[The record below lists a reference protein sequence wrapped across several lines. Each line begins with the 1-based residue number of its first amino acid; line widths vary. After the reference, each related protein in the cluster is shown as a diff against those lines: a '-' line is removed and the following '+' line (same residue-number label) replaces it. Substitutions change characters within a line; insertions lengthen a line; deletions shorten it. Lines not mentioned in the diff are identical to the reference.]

1 MQSLY
6 HPVFLF
12 FVALTWRTSFSEPF
26 HKGDGKDHPI
36 HVQYHRDKIANQ
48 EAEIILDTDGLE
60 RRSEFFG
67 ENSGHKP
74 DSFARSEKLS
84 TDDATPQQKSGKQ
97 ISLAESTKSTN
108 EIDQKT
114 STKTMLNQVTIQT
127 NQGTSTATVSSVIE
141 DPTTEV
147 PVESSS
153 TTLGSTKPTST
164 TPSPITT
171 TTTTLPDNLYCLCDI
186 HESVCDMN
194 CCCDNDCKKQDR
206 KFFTHCVDQIGVRD
220 DRSSPRRQRSCYKS
234 FVTFKHYTTENGV
247 LNDNGMLCIVRD
259 NSKVDNILPTSKLS
273 EIQKRISDGEINIQP
288 KYSIDSSK
296 KVQYKQEAYK
306 FGSPIVGVKVMD
318 LTKNKVDLVPY
329 GLPTTYHSAPCTE
342 IKEPVKFLENFHS
355 ECQLVITNLTH
366 DCTRLGALDANL
378 FINQI
383 QILTNPGDSSDREF
397 ILITPTKVCNG
408 QLCTTEL
415 NPDEHSEF
423 PKPIYN
429 PGKRVCQNVL
439 IGLNVTF
446 YFGLEGISDI
456 QASAQ
461 LQDLQISDKQLTQ
474 EFRSNFLWNAELN
487 NTEATPDSASSNGP
501 DRNFWPR
508 SGNPGYI
515 VGKPV
520 IMGKKVTIVKE
531 KMKPSGNFT
540 TQTPSLEDEEN
551 KEVEMVKVSKDPA
564 KWMTIHNPGRCPQN
578 PDEASRKSVLFD
590 YSHLT
595 MCILNLTEFKY
606 CEDLQL
612 QVAKILLGSNDPGNF
627 EKLKWHVAAFG
638 NSNPNVSSE
647 WVPVSVKNFPLGFMS
662 TPGNSKALVS
672 KGCDSIVSTLHITV
686 TYAFVGTVDFPQAKI
701 TGVLYEPG
709 DSVSFPPEDMSKS
722 FDVSTTVSFRD
733 VTAAPVMRVAK
744 WPVLSITLPKDFFY
758 PFSR

>member
-186 HESVCDMN
+186 HVHTHNFTRTDRSIWLCVNWIIINQNLRSLQESVCDMN

-273 EIQKRISDGEINIQP
+273 EVRGLIS
-288 KYSIDSSK
+288 S
-296 KVQYKQEAYK
+296 
-306 FGSPIVGVKVMD
+306 
-318 LTKNKVDLVPY
+318 LT
-329 GLPTTYHSAPCTE
+329 
-342 IKEPVKFLENFHS
+342 
-355 ECQLVITNLTH
+355 
-366 DCTRLGALDANL
+366 
-378 FINQI
+378 
-383 QILTNPGDSSDREF
+383 
-397 ILITPTKVCNG
+397 
-408 QLCTTEL
+408 
-415 NPDEHSEF
+415 
-423 PKPIYN
+423 
-429 PGKRVCQNVL
+429 
-439 IGLNVTF
+439 
-446 YFGLEGISDI
+446 
-456 QASAQ
+456 
-461 LQDLQISDKQLTQ
+461 
-474 EFRSNFLWNAELN
+474 
-487 NTEATPDSASSNGP
+487 
-501 DRNFWPR
+501 
-508 SGNPGYI
+508 
-515 VGKPV
+515 
-520 IMGKKVTIVKE
+520 
-531 KMKPSGNFT
+531 
-540 TQTPSLEDEEN
+540 
-551 KEVEMVKVSKDPA
+551 
-564 KWMTIHNPGRCPQN
+564 
-578 PDEASRKSVLFD
+578 
-590 YSHLT
+590 
-595 MCILNLTEFKY
+595 
-606 CEDLQL
+606 
-612 QVAKILLGSNDPGNF
+612 
-627 EKLKWHVAAFG
+627 
-638 NSNPNVSSE
+638 
-647 WVPVSVKNFPLGFMS
+647 
-662 TPGNSKALVS
+662 
-672 KGCDSIVSTLHITV
+672 
-686 TYAFVGTVDFPQAKI
+686 
-701 TGVLYEPG
+701 
-709 DSVSFPPEDMSKS
+709 
-722 FDVSTTVSFRD
+722 
-733 VTAAPVMRVAK
+733 
-744 WPVLSITLPKDFFY
+744 
-758 PFSR
+758 